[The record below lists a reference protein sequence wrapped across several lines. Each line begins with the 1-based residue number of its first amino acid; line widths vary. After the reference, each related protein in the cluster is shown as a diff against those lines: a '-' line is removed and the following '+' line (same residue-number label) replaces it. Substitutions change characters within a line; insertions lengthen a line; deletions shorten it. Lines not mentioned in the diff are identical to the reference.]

1 MPCRN
6 DMIWTLATALLDEKT
21 QNYDVTKSTKGMF
34 YDLFMVLQEKLNF
47 TATLNKRKD
56 SQWGIAKI
64 LSNGTVITSGIH
76 ADVAK
81 GDADMIV
88 AR

>member
-1 MPCRN
+1 
-6 DMIWTLATALLDEKT
+6 MIRTLATAFFDEAT
-21 QNYDVTKSTKGMF
+21 QIYDVTKSTKGMF